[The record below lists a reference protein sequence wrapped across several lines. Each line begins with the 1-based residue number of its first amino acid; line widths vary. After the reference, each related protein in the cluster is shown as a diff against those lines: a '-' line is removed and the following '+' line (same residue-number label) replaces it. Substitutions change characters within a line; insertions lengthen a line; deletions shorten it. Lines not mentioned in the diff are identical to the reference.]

1 VGLLA
6 DAQYTTE
13 KIKLSPSE
21 RLVVVTDGV
30 TEAENANGDFFGD
43 DGLEKAAHAA
53 SPFENIFNVL
63 KGFCGETPLNDDC
76 TILELTYKGA

>member
-1 VGLLA
+1 MSRVQLEPA
-6 DAQYTTE
+6 E
-13 KIKLSPSE
+13 K
-21 RLVVVTDGV
+21 LVVVTDGV

-43 DGLEKAAHAA
+43 EGLEKAAHSD

-76 TILELTYKGA
+76 TALELHYTGQ